1 MERKRYLDVAKGI
14 ALILVIWGHAGMSIP
29 GLGTAIIQFHM
40 PLFFVVSGYLFK
52 NTHERMKDR
61 IVKKAK
67 RLLVPYFIFSVVYLS
82 LGVIKG
88 FLLHQGVNV
97 VELISLLFYLNGNVV
112 RMGTPMWF
120 LPVLFF
126 TDIIYTLIKKY
137 ESKYAI
143 IICVVLAVAAFEWMP
158 ILPFGLRIS
167 CIGLLFFM
175 LGDCSKGLVNCFE
188 GNRLL
193 SIAVGTILLV
203 FEFVSAQYNPGV
215 NLYRYSFGV
224 SWVRYILLAVIGAFG
239 LIFMGGGIES
249 NKILEWIS
257 KQSLFIL
264 STHFIIL
271 MLIDTI
277 FNKLGVEWVN
287 GAFITALCLL
297 VEALVIMGI
306 NKIQMLECFRSK
318 LGVM

>member
-1 MERKRYLDVAKGI
+1 MERKRYLDVAKGM

-40 PLFFVVSGYLFK
+40 PLFFVVSGYLSR
-52 NTHERMKDR
+52 NSQEAIGNR
-61 IVKKAK
+61 IIKKAK
-67 RLLVPYFIFSVVYLS
+67 RLLVPYFIFSLIYLS
-82 LGVIKG
+82 FGVIKS
-88 FLLHQGVNV
+88 FLLHQSVNV

-112 RMGTPMWF
+112 RIGTPMWF

-126 TDIIYTLIKKY
+126 TDLIYTLIKKT
-137 ESKYAI
+137 ENKYTN
-143 IICVVLAVAAFEWMP
+143 IICIVLAVVAFEWMP

-167 CIGLLFFM
+167 CIGLFFFM
-175 LGDCSKGLVNCFE
+175 IGNCSKSLVNYFE

-193 SIAVGTILLV
+193 SVVVGIV
-203 FEFVSAQYNPGV
+203 FLGLEFTFAQYNPGV

-239 LIFMGGGIES
+239 LIFIGGGIES

-264 STHFIIL
+264 STHFIII
-271 MLIDTI
+271 MLINVI
-277 FNKLGVEWVN
+277 FSKLGLEWVN
-287 GAFITALCLL
+287 GIFITALCLL
-297 VEALVIMGI
+297 VEVLVIMGI
-306 NKIQMLECFRSK
+306 KKIKWLNAFGSK
-318 LGVM
+318 LGVI

>member
-1 MERKRYLDVAKGI
+1 MERKRYLDVAKGM

-52 NTHERMKDR
+52 NTQGTIRNR

-82 LGVIKG
+82 FGVIKS
-88 FLLHQGVNV
+88 FLLHQSVNV
-97 VELISLLFYLNGNVV
+97 AELISLLFYLNGNVV
-112 RMGTPMWF
+112 RIGTPMWF

-126 TDIIYTLIKKY
+126 TDVIYTLIKKT
-137 ESKYAI
+137 ENKYTI
-143 IICVVLAVAAFEWMP
+143 IICIVLAVVAFEWMP

-167 CIGLLFFM
+167 CIGLFFFM
-175 LGDCSKGLVNCFE
+175 IGNCSKSLVDYFE
-188 GNRLL
+188 GNRSL
-193 SIAVGTILLV
+193 SVVVGIALLV
-203 FEFVSAQYNPGV
+203 LEFAFAQYNPGV

-239 LIFMGGGIES
+239 LIFIGGGIES

-264 STHFIIL
+264 STHFIII
-271 MLIDTI
+271 MLIDAI
-277 FNKLGVEWVN
+277 FSKLGLEWAS
-287 GAFITALCLL
+287 GIFITALCLL
-297 VEALVIMGI
+297 VEVLVIMGI
-306 NKIQMLECFRSK
+306 KKFKWLKVFGSK
-318 LGVM
+318 LGII